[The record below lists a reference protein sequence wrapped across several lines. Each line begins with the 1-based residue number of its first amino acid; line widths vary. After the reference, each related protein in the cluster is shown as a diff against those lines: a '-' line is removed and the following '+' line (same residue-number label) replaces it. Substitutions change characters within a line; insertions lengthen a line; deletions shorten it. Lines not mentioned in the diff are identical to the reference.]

1 MRTILQKFLV
11 LLLLISFANIVTAR
25 PGCHLRTVDTTAE
38 AEDLRFNKTESF
50 TLIEFLLER
59 VHGLSDNIPNNEETG
74 VHYSVFRTQSK
85 GISTPRITS
94 AEQPKNSAAL
104 ASIFSADPVVHHT
117 FLYNSPIT
125 GIFHGFL
132 FRLTPF

>member
-1 MRTILQKFLV
+1 MKTIGKKFLV

-25 PGCHLRTVDTTAE
+25 PGCHLRTIETTAE
-38 AEDLRFNKTESF
+38 ADDLRFNKTESF

-74 VHYSVFRTQSK
+74 VHYSVFRTHGK
-85 GISTPRITS
+85 VINTPRIKS
-94 AEQPKNSAAL
+94 AEQPKDTLVFA
-104 ASIFSADPVVHHT
+104 FSTSLDLIHHT
-117 FLYNSPIT
+117 PRYSSPIT
-125 GIFHGFL
+125 GVFHGFL

>member
-1 MRTILQKFLV
+1 MKTILQKFLV

-25 PGCHLRTVDTTAE
+25 PGCHLRTVETTAD
-38 AEDLRFNKTESF
+38 ADDLRFNKTESF

-74 VHYSVFRTQSK
+74 VHYSVFRTHSK
-85 GISTPRITS
+85 GISTPRIKS
-94 AEQPKNSAAL
+94 AEQPKNSTSLVLIPTL
-104 ASIFSADPVVHHT
+104 AQVYHT
-117 FLYNSPIT
+117 LLYSSPIT

>member
-1 MRTILQKFLV
+1 MKTILQKFLV

-25 PGCHLRTVDTTAE
+25 PGCHLRTAETTAD

-74 VHYSVFRTQSK
+74 VHYSVFRTHGK
-85 GISTPRITS
+85 IASTPRVKST
-94 AEQPKNSAAL
+94 EQP
-104 ASIFSADPVVHHT
+104 ADGISLVAVSTVDLLHHT
-117 FLYNSPIT
+117 VQYCSPIT
-125 GIFHGFL
+125 GIFHGYL
-132 FRLTPF
+132 FRLKPF

>member
-1 MRTILQKFLV
+1 MKTILQKFLV

-25 PGCHLRTVDTTAE
+25 PGCHLRTVETSAD
-38 AEDLRFNKTESF
+38 AEDLKFNKTESF

-74 VHYSVFRTQSK
+74 VHYSVFRTHSK
-85 GISTPRITS
+85 IASTPRIKST
-94 AEQPKNSAAL
+94 EQPNNIISLLLVSAIHL
-104 ASIFSADPVVHHT
+104 EHHT
-117 FLYNSPIT
+117 IRYSSPIT
-125 GIFHGFL
+125 GIFHSFL

>member
-1 MRTILQKFLV
+1 MKTILQKFFV

-25 PGCHLRTVDTTAE
+25 PGCHLRTVETSAD
-38 AEDLRFNKTESF
+38 AEDLKFNKTESF

-74 VHYSVFRTQSK
+74 VHYSVFRTHGK
-85 GISTPRITS
+85 ITSTPCIKST
-94 AEQPKNSAAL
+94 EQLKDVISLVSVPTVYL
-104 ASIFSADPVVHHT
+104 EHHT
-117 FLYNSPIT
+117 IRYSSPLT
-125 GIFHGFL
+125 GIFHSFL

>member
-25 PGCHLRTVDTTAE
+25 PGCHLRTVETTAE
-38 AEDLRFNKTESF
+38 AEDLKFNKTESF

-59 VHGLSDNIPNNEETG
+59 IHGLSDNIPNNEETG
-74 VHYSVFRTQSK
+74 VHYSVFRTNSK
-85 GISTPRITS
+85 GISTPRFKS
-94 AEQPKNSAAL
+94 AEQPKKSIVL
-104 ASIFSADPVVHHT
+104 ASVSTQGTVHHT
-117 FLYNSPIT
+117 LLYNSPIT